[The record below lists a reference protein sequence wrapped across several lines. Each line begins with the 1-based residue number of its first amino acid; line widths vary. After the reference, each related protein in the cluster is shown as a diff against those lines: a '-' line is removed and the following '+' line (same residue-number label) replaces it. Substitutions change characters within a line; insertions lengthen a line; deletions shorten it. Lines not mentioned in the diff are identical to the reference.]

1 MIEDLLECSLH
12 FTKNAVDGFLH
23 CSFHF
28 ILDYVFDCLLDV
40 GIADDVF
47 DLFGDEVLQLNL
59 VRNVVRVWLFGGSG
73 LEAMM

>member
-1 MIEDLLECSLH
+1 MHFVEDAVEGVLH
-12 FTKNAVDGFLH
+12 R
-23 CSFHF
+23 SFHF